1 MKNRLII
8 ALSLMVIAVITIS
21 LLAASENKLPSPS
34 LVGAKKP
41 FYLGV
46 TYCGSSVAGADQL
59 IDSIKNCTNLFV
71 VQSGPLM
78 DNLTDLNQVCS
89 YAVQAG
95 LKIIAYFTNTSPTV
109 NVPSFISHAQAT
121 WGSNFL
127 GVYYCDEPGGKMLDT
142 GIAVT
147 SDDLIISGAYGEVD
161 EIPQNQTQPQLS
173 YSTSG
178 IVSIVRF
185 TNQST
190 VSPFLTPVITTY
202 YPNGTITYTAFTT
215 LIYEPN
221 GKVLNENG
229 QVVTNQGNISQFEPY
244 QQVLNQDPLLNYTDA
259 ANLYVSNLKSTL
271 SGIGNQTDV
280 NLFTSDYGLYWY
292 DYLGGYNTV
301 FAEQFGTN
309 ADTQALALVRG
320 AADMQG
326 KNWGVMIEPSCQS
339 PLTLQTGDQIY
350 GELKQAY
357 EDGAE
362 YAVLFNYAPNC
373 NSTLG
378 LLRDEQ
384 FAAIQR
390 FWENVVQ
397 NPKETNN
404 VTVQVALVLPA
415 NYGFSI
421 SSAGHDTTSKI
432 DTIWGI
438 WGPDVNSKQVCS
450 SVQQSLAKYGSRL
463 DIIYADSGYP
473 TAGRY
478 QQVIYWNIPRQPFLM
493 IKQWLNV

>member
-202 YPNGTITYTAFTT
+202 YPNGTITYTAFPT
-215 LIYEPN
+215 LIY
-221 GKVLNENG
+221 
-229 QVVTNQGNISQFEPY
+229 
-244 QQVLNQDPLLNYTDA
+244 
-259 ANLYVSNLKSTL
+259 
-271 SGIGNQTDV
+271 
-280 NLFTSDYGLYWY
+280 
-292 DYLGGYNTV
+292 
-301 FAEQFGTN
+301 
-309 ADTQALALVRG
+309 
-320 AADMQG
+320 
-326 KNWGVMIEPSCQS
+326 
-339 PLTLQTGDQIY
+339 
-350 GELKQAY
+350 
-357 EDGAE
+357 
-362 YAVLFNYAPNC
+362 
-373 NSTLG
+373 
-378 LLRDEQ
+378 
-384 FAAIQR
+384 
-390 FWENVVQ
+390 
-397 NPKETNN
+397 
-404 VTVQVALVLPA
+404 
-415 NYGFSI
+415 
-421 SSAGHDTTSKI
+421 
-432 DTIWGI
+432 
-438 WGPDVNSKQVCS
+438 
-450 SVQQSLAKYGSRL
+450 
-463 DIIYADSGYP
+463 
-473 TAGRY
+473 
-478 QQVIYWNIPRQPFLM
+478 
-493 IKQWLNV
+493 